1 MPTIPIGPI
10 HPALKEPMR
19 IKLVLEGERPVDVE
33 LEMGYAHR
41 GIEKI
46 MEGKHCHKA
55 IHLAERVCGIC
66 SNVHTHTFAQCV
78 EKISKIEVPDKA
90 KYLRVVIYELE
101 RIHSHLLAISTY
113 CLAIEHETLGL
124 WLLNIR
130 EPIMDLFE
138 LITGNRINLSFN
150 VIGGVRKDIT
160 KEMAEEIIDK
170 INSIKED
177 VENVMNAFEKAPLV
191 GLRSKGIGVLK
202 YKDIMKT
209 RAVGPIARAS
219 GLPESD
225 WRLRKKIYKELKF
238 KVKWRKEGDNFART
252 MVRFEEILESIRLVE
267 KALEHYLECSGDYRV
282 RAEIKAGE
290 GEVRNEAH
298 RGEVLYQM
306 AITSGGIVKKI
317 NIRTPSVMNF
327 ESYKYMIKTCPT
339 VADAVAT
346 YVTTDPCV
354 ACAERAIYIVKDGK
368 IYQYRR

>member
-1 MPTIPIGPI
+1 MTTIPIGPI

-19 IKLVLEGERPVDVE
+19 IKLILEGEKPVDVE
-33 LEMGYAHR
+33 IEMGYVHR

-46 MEGKHCHKA
+46 VEGKHCHKA
-55 IHLAERVCGIC
+55 IHIVERVCGIC

-78 EKISKIEVPDKA
+78 EKISKIKVPEKA
-90 KYLRVVIYELE
+90 RYLRLVVYELE

-124 WLLNIR
+124 WLLNVR

-138 LITGNRINLSFN
+138 MITGNRINMAFN

-160 KEMAEEIIDK
+160 REMADEIIVRLD
-170 INSIKED
+170 SIKED
-177 VENVMNAFEKAPLV
+177 IENIMNAFEKSPLV
-191 GLRSKGIGVLK
+191 GLRSKGIGVLG
-202 YKDIMKT
+202 YKEIMKT

-225 WRLRKKIYKELKF
+225 WRLRKKIYKELGF
-238 KVKWRKEGDNFART
+238 KPCWRKEGDNFARN
-252 MVRFEEILESIRLVE
+252 MVRFEEILESIKLIK
-267 KALEHYLECSGDYRV
+267 KALEYYRECSGDFRV

-290 GEVRNEAH
+290 GEIRNEAH

-306 AITSGGIVKKI
+306 AITNGGIIKKI

-327 ESYKYMIKTCPT
+327 ESFKYMIKTCPT
-339 VADAVAT
+339 VADAVSA

-354 ACAERAIYIVKDGK
+354 ACAERAITIV
-368 IYQYRR
+368 RR